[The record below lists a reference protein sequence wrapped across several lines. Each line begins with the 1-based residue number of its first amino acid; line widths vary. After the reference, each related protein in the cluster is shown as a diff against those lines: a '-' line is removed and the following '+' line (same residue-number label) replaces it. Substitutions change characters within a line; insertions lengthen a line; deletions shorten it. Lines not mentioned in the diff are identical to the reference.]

1 MKKLLGLIGAAC
13 FMLHGQ
19 AQIKIGN
26 YRYDEMLNWNSNVAR
41 DVQIIKST
49 MAQVRNH
56 QELVIDVGV
65 LFNAK
70 PTHYAA
76 VFHVRQVSRT
86 AGEANKLI
94 MERINGF
101 MASLE
106 SKNLNNRNITIDHI
120 TQVPIYGLE
129 KDKKLFNKTMNEVPI
144 GFEIQKNIIV
154 PFAKYNDLNNVV
166 LEGSNFEIYDLI
178 KIDHFTLPTQ
188 VILDSMRLAASEYIS
203 RLTTSYSKL
212 GVRLDTMKPLFA
224 ESNKTIYPISR
235 YQEYKPMSRVG
246 YDKLLPAT
254 STVYIE
260 SSSAKSLYYNPLS
273 QDGFQVV
280 LHPDVMIPAVQH
292 TLQLQLKFF
301 NYPKPTQIQKEVY
314 TLMPDGNIRLVH
326 KFSR

>member
-1 MKKLLGLIGAAC
+1 MKKSLGILSALF
-13 FMLHGQ
+13 FMVSAN

-26 YRYDEMLNWNSNVAR
+26 YRYDELRNWNSNVAR
-41 DVQIIKST
+41 DVQIINST
-49 MAQVRNH
+49 MAQVRNN
-56 QELVIDVGV
+56 QELVIDVKV
-65 LFNAK
+65 LYNAK

-86 AGEANKLI
+86 ASEANKLI

-101 MASLE
+101 MSSL
-106 SKNLNNRNITIDHI
+106 KTKKLNNKNVIIDHI

-144 GFEIQKNIIV
+144 GFEIQKNLIV
-154 PFAKYNDLNNVV
+154 PFAEYNDLNNVV

-178 KIDHFTLPTQ
+178 KVDHFTLSTQ
-188 VILDSMRLAASEYIS
+188 QIMDSMRLAASKHIS
-203 RLTTSYSKL
+203 RLTTAYSKL
-212 GVRLDTMKPLFA
+212 GVRLDTMKPMFA

-246 YDKLLPAT
+246 YDKLLPVT

-273 QDGFQVV
+273 HDGFQVV

-301 NYPKPTQIQKEVY
+301 NYPKPMKVQKEIY

-326 KFSR
+326 KFRQ